1 MEDEHRILVDERD
14 KLGNTDQIAALTA
27 AGYGGPIS
35 FEVFAREVHDIDDPV
50 AAIGASMESIRAH
63 LAATAA

>member
-14 KLGNTDQIAALTA
+14 RLGNTEQIAALVA
-27 AGYGGPIS
+27 GGYGGPIS

-50 AAIGASMESIRAH
+50 AALGASMESIRAR
-63 LAATAA
+63 LAATA